1 MATPPARS
9 VSGFTNHEPADPLGQ
24 FGILDQFKYT
34 VWFTDFHLSEGV
46 TAATGT
52 GWTVTKDG
60 SPTVALADAAGGV
73 MELTDGGTDTHKLW
87 IQKIG
92 ESFLWATKKK
102 LAILAKFKI
111 SDATQMGFVLGLQ
124 KTDTSPL
131 DVTDGIFF
139 IKADGSTT
147 LQARVEKGDVG
158 VAATVATMAANI
170 YVEVAIVYQGKP
182 RMVSGATNVTYY
194 DFELYLKSSGIW
206 RQVGTISADDVTD
219 NAPDTEEL
227 TVSFGH
233 VNGDGTGAK
242 TSSYDFMMF
251 AVER

>member
-9 VSGFTNHEPADPLGQ
+9 AAGFTNHEPADPLGQ
-24 FGILDQFKYT
+24 FGVLDPFKYT
-34 VWFTDFHLSEGV
+34 VWYTDFHLPEGV

-52 GWTVTKDG
+52 GWTVTEDG
-60 SPTVALADAAGGV
+60 SPTVGLTDAAGGV
-73 MELTDGGTDTHKLW
+73 MALTDGGTDTHKLW

-92 ESFLWATKKK
+92 ESFLWATTKK

-147 LQARVEKGDVG
+147 LEARVEKGDVG
-158 VAATVATMAANI
+158 VAATVATMAADT

-182 RMVSGATNVTYY
+182 RRVQGATNVNYY

-206 RQVGTISADDVTD
+206 RQVGTVSADNVTD
-219 NAPDTEEL
+219 NAPNTEEL

-242 TSSYDFMMF
+242 TSSYDYMLFC
-251 AVER
+251 VER